1 MEYNRLVMKY
11 KNLSEDEK
19 NAILI
24 YKSRLS
30 YCINEITSIPN
41 FDSMTNSEILKNIKD
56 YDNFTRVYNEM
67 KLILDNPL
75 NMLFKYGILKIL
87 ILQVN

>member
-1 MEYNRLVMKY
+1 MKY

-30 YCINEITSIPN
+30 YCINEITSILN
-41 FDSMTNSEILKNIKD
+41 FDSMTNSEILKNIKIIGL
-56 YDNFTRVYNEM
+56 R
-67 KLILDNPL
+67 
-75 NMLFKYGILKIL
+75 
-87 ILQVN
+87 

>member
-56 YDNFTRVYNEM
+56 YDNLLEYIM
-67 KLILDNPL
+67 K
-75 NMLFKYGILKIL
+75 
-87 ILQVN
+87 

>member
-41 FDSMTNSEILKNIKD
+41 FKMYPLSRTNF
-56 YDNFTRVYNEM
+56 NF
-67 KLILDNPL
+67 
-75 NMLFKYGILKIL
+75 
-87 ILQVN
+87 